1 MINILVVGELC
12 EDNFIYGECK
22 RLSPEAPVPVMN
34 PIYTVQNP
42 GMSGNVVENLKALDN
57 NLNIEH
63 WYQSE
68 RVFKTR
74 FVDKKTNHMFLR
86 LDDGESFISPM
97 THSQER
103 IASIKEFD
111 LVIVSDYDKG
121 FLDDEWLKY
130 LGKFSGLSILDS
142 KRKLTKEIV
151 ESYTFVKLNEKEYFE
166 NKNVH
171 DCRNI
176 ITTLGERGAKFDDVI
191 YESPKPQETIDVS
204 GAGDTFTSA
213 FILAYYKTKDI
224 GQSIIY
230 ANEKSSLVVSK
241 RGVATP

>member
-1 MINILVVGELC
+1 MIQILVVGELC

-34 PIYTVQNP
+34 PLYTVQNK

-57 NLNIEH
+57 DIQIEH

-68 RVFKTR
+68 TIFKTR

-86 LDDGESFISPM
+86 LDDGEAFVTPM

-103 IASIKEFD
+103 LNDIKKFD
-111 LVIVSDYDKG
+111 IVIVSDYDKG
-121 FLDDEWLKY
+121 FLDEQWLKY
-130 LGKFSGLSILDS
+130 LGKFSNLSILDS
-142 KRKLTKEIV
+142 KRKLTKDV
-151 ESYTFVKLNEKEYFE
+151 VDAFTFVKLNEKEFGY
-166 NKNVH
+166 NQNIQNCK
-171 DCRNI
+171 NI
-176 ITTLGERGAKFDDVI
+176 ITTLGERGAKFDGVV

-204 GAGDTFTSA
+204 GAGDTFTAA
-213 FILAYYKTKDI
+213 FILAYFKTRDI
-224 GQSIIY
+224 EESIIY
-230 ANEKSSLVVSK
+230 ANHKSSIVVSK

>member
-34 PIYTVQNP
+34 PIQTIQNP
-42 GMSGNVVENLKALDN
+42 GMSGNVVENLKALDK

-63 WYQSE
+63 WYQTE

-97 THSQER
+97 THSQEKLQ
-103 IASIKEFD
+103 SIKEYD
-111 LVIVSDYDKG
+111 IVIVSDYDKG

-130 LGKFSGLSILDS
+130 LGKFSKLSILDS
-142 KRKLTKEIV
+142 KRKLNNEIV
-151 ESYTFVKLNEKEYFE
+151 NSYTFVKLNEKEYTE
-166 NKNVH
+166 NIDVH
-171 DCRNI
+171 SCKNI
-176 ITTLGERGAKFDDVI
+176 ITTLGERGARYDGVI
-191 YESPKPQETIDVS
+191 YRSPKPQETIDVS
-204 GAGDTFTSA
+204 GAGDTFTAA
-213 FILAYYKTKDI
+213 FILAYYKTSDVEE
-224 GQSIIY
+224 SIIY

>member
-213 FILAYYKTKDI
+213 FILAYHKTKDI
-224 GQSIIY
+224 EKSIIY

>member
-1 MINILVVGELC
+1 MINVLVVGELC

-34 PIYTVQNP
+34 PIQTIQNA
-42 GMSGNVVENLKALDN
+42 GMSGNVVENLKVLDD

-86 LDDGESFISPM
+86 LDDGESLISPM
-97 THSQER
+97 THSHEKLR
-103 IASIKEFD
+103 TIKDFD
-111 LVIVSDYDKG
+111 IVIVSDYNKG

-130 LGKFSGLSILDS
+130 LGKFSKLSILDS

-151 ESYTFVKLNEKEYFE
+151 ESYSFVKLNEKEYWNNRDIHE
-166 NKNVH
+166 CN
-171 DCRNI
+171 NI
-176 ITTLGERGAKFDDVI
+176 ITTLGEKGAKYDGVI

-204 GAGDTFTSA
+204 GAGDTFTAS
-213 FILAYYKTKDI
+213 FILAYFKTKDI
-224 GQSIIY
+224 QESIIY
-230 ANEKSSLVVSK
+230 ANNKSSIVVSK

>member
-57 NLNIEH
+57 ELKIEH
-63 WYQSE
+63 WYQTE
-68 RVFKTR
+68 RVSKTR

-86 LDDGESFISPM
+86 LDDGENFISPM
-97 THSQER
+97 THSTER
-103 IASIKEFD
+103 LNNIKDFD
-111 LVIVSDYDKG
+111 IVIVSDYNKG
-121 FLDDEWLKY
+121 FLDELWLKY
-130 LGKFSGLSILDS
+130 LGKFAKLSILDS
-142 KRKLTKEIV
+142 KRKLSKEIV
-151 ESYTFVKLNEKEYFE
+151 ESFTFIKLNEKEYNN
-166 NKNVH
+166 NKDVH
-171 DCRNI
+171 ECKNI
-176 ITTLGERGAKFDDVI
+176 IITLGERGAKYDDVV

-204 GAGDTFTSA
+204 GAGDTFTAS
-213 FILAYYKTKDI
+213 FILEFFKTEDVEK
-224 GQSIIY
+224 SIIY
-230 ANEKSSLVVSK
+230 ANNQSSIVVSK